1 MMNDGTTKSGAGANK
16 ALTWAE
22 LQAIEKRRRRIL
34 RHGNQPFLRI
44 LTFWEGTVWHA
55 LATDPLVYFVVLVY
69 IVTRVAARTSIPQE
83 FVSTFDSA
91 EISVIGTFMTFF
103 LVIYVN
109 ATNSRFNILYDASM
123 ACKGRILDAAA
134 LAKSCMPR
142 ERALRLNRYMNA
154 AVRVRWRSIFPPV
167 LLTNTIVFD

>member
-1 MMNDGTTKSGAGANK
+1 MAV
-16 ALTWAE
+16 LPRAE
-22 LQAIEKRRRRIL
+22 IEKRRRRIR

-55 LATDPLVYFVVLVY
+55 LATDTLVLVY

-109 ATNSRFNILYDASM
+109 ATNSRFNILYNASM

-134 LAKSCMPR
+134 MAKSCMPR

-167 LLTNTIVFD
+167 LITNTIAFY